1 MIATTQ
7 EMHARFSWG
16 ADDVA
21 LWDNRSTNHSAS
33 YGFTPHRRHAVR
45 VAVQA
50 EKPVLQETGKSQE
63 DELNALYGLPAVNK
77 DGSRQSNYND

>member
-1 MIATTQ
+1 MFLLRANSIDIYQILIISQT
-7 EMHARFSWG
+7 
-16 ADDVA
+16 
-21 LWDNRSTNHSAS
+21 HSAS

-45 VAVQA
+45 VASHA
-50 EKPVLQETGKSQE
+50 ERPVLEASGKSQE